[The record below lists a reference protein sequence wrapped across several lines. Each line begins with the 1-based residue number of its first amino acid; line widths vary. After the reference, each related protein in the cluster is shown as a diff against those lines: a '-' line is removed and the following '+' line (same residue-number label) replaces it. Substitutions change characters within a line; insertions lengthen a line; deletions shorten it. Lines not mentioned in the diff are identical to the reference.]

1 MYIHAFGHPVFK
13 FVVGFF
19 DALRLVCFVFF
30 VAFSST
36 LGSILVAFGL
46 LFGTFLSTL
55 GVPGQSRGAFGH
67 PWAPKAQKVRKRS
80 QKTPKVSPQFEH
92 FSALFAKKRC
102 FFKFVFPTRFLID
115 FWSPRDHPEP
125 VKTSKTIVVLYE
137 NKVSKKSKKRA
148 PELHF
153 GSILELFLRSLAD
166 FSDFFSIF
174 GVGKKTMKK
183 RTPEESPRWPLERVK
198 WLEAF

>member
-1 MYIHAFGHPVFK
+1 MYCARALSLSLSLLTLTYIYICICMVMLLGIQCLR

-80 QKTPKVSPQFEH
+80 QKTPNPSPHFEH
-92 FSALFAKKRC
+92 FSLLFAKKR
-102 FFKFVFPTRFLID
+102 V
-115 FWSPRDHPEP
+115 
-125 VKTSKTIVVLYE
+125 
-137 NKVSKKSKKRA
+137 
-148 PELHF
+148 
-153 GSILELFLRSLAD
+153 FLR
-166 FSDFFSIF
+166 FFF
-174 GVGKKTMKK
+174 
-183 RTPEESPRWPLERVK
+183 
-198 WLEAF
+198 